1 MFTHS
6 DPRARTAANLDF
18 KKRCAEAKVLPY
30 FVPVGGF
37 MLTPRYD
44 DDPELLGAA
53 IKEMASCALA
63 TAREMGWSKSALLPL
78 DGPPPSAPKPVER
91 LRGPD
96 LVTMD
101 APTTSFAPREI
112 AVASL
117 AVSYA
122 NRAPAD
128 WIQCVAAAREAGLE
142 EKHIGA
148 LARGVVP
155 PFKPHSKEAA
165 IYAVS
170 ADLLLH
176 KRVSANHYE
185 DGVAALGEKGM
196 VELVSLIGYYTYRT
210 MTTNAFEVEL
220 EPEHHK
226 EGVNPKAPW
235 EHDRS

>member
-91 LRGPD
+91 LLQADMGASPPMTRNQRSASQQA
-96 LVTMD
+96 LD
-101 APTTSFAPREI
+101 APAQQLELFSINGRPMCRVPLSFLR
-112 AVASL
+112 
-117 AVSYA
+117 
-122 NRAPAD
+122 
-128 WIQCVAAAREAGLE
+128 
-142 EKHIGA
+142 
-148 LARGVVP
+148 
-155 PFKPHSKEAA
+155 
-165 IYAVS
+165 
-170 ADLLLH
+170 
-176 KRVSANHYE
+176 
-185 DGVAALGEKGM
+185 
-196 VELVSLIGYYTYRT
+196 IGYTFIFLIT
-210 MTTNAFEVEL
+210 
-220 EPEHHK
+220 
-226 EGVNPKAPW
+226 PKPMKTCVFF
-235 EHDRS
+235 RF